1 MSEQPDTPA
10 SNPLAFSEWSASN
23 VFDDPLESR
32 LRYGNYLREEY
43 INEGVY
49 DAKTEGEI
57 RAGFSKSL
65 VKGGLLNEDG
75 SNQEELEERINT
87 LQRKDVADDTQ
98 LQDQVNVG
106 ELPMARLSTGQ
117 LLVGDAAANTDI
129 VSAIKASSFGGVNM
143 SDALAAQAQLD
154 TPDGFDMPL
163 YKIQRVANATRLLQT
178 ERKNNTAFDIQIDG
192 LSTEAAQ
199 DEHSTLDWLE
209 HSADA
214 AGRGVVNFFARVLG
228 KGDQVDEEE
237 ERRDAIKEAQGAD
250 VSQLATQYAMKLDLA
265 PEDTQMAL
273 EQMILENG
281 VNKGMFEL
289 HDLDDKDVGKN
300 LRMGGYG
307 LPVMSAQ
314 AMVNKD
320 LFDATLAA
328 HSELSEEVKTMLN
341 KQRTQVLRGEFT
353 TLDKFLSGSNVS
365 DSWNTALVAGR
376 SAGLADYKILES
388 FVADEDNYNEFKE
401 RAAGIGMSFVNG
413 VGQLFAAIPAAMG
426 FEGAKD
432 YLADVAQKNAD
443 RRQLAEVFGQEFGLF
458 QDLGE
463 TAFPMLVD
471 MGATVLLSVATAP
484 AGGVGGV
491 AYLGA
496 KSAGTVGARLTAK
509 GIVKGLTSRTLMRTT
524 AKGAADQADDLIKD
538 GIIKGSK
545 EGAID
550 IIKAYNG
557 KVAQRLRNVPAVFV
571 PAATRSGSATYGAVY
586 NQLQQNPDVSAD
598 EAHDRA
604 LGAALMAG
612 TFTGML
618 TGAFSAIG
626 KGGLEDALLK
636 GLSTKQM
643 NRVAQSITDR
653 FEGDMLSSARKAIS
667 KAMKDAGMVSTIK
680 GLKVPVLSEGAE
692 EGIDEFVNSLIT
704 DASLDEDTPMIDR
717 IMQGFHAALL
727 GGIMGGSVPL
737 VQRGFR
743 RLRPEAAVMQ
753 EKASFFDDILE
764 NMTANLNESGSPITA
779 EVIDAILTDPTR
791 KDTRMADVPTEE
803 EQQQILE
810 EDEQDVAEEGE
821 SLGSG
826 INPDPEMEALLDE
839 KITPD
844 NVKKAVAS
852 VLAEDVP
859 TIEGADTTTVE
870 AKGAMMEQLNLPLQ
884 ETSAAENSDHLAVRG
899 LIGGRRVTREGSQF
913 AKRLQNARPA
923 EETTTIDP
931 ARKEEA
937 EQIEATFREEA
948 AKIDEAAALYNKLE
962 RQVQGAEDASGVASP
977 VRRGLQQ
984 RVSEGK
990 ALSPEKATELKGEA
1004 FKKRV
1009 LALKGLKIKTK
1020 VKLEEVTES
1029 KEETQSIE
1037 NIASH
1042 GFPHVL
1048 NAAKLKKLGVP
1059 VNERTVSNTFLNTA
1073 SNRIESEIN
1082 NRFPRIKQSKPS
1094 GGFAIDSLYGKG
1106 KVYMDRF
1113 GVGKFDNDPL
1123 NMLTLLEMGNPVVVT
1138 PDQLNSSTINP
1149 AFRFTR
1155 LGDQVVISD
1164 IVAPQSGGLVSV
1176 LTPATRAVNIQPDYT
1191 RLVNLIDRVSA
1202 LRKEGLTNPDELVP
1216 SPFEEEAQISKAD
1229 LLQRLETSASVAE
1242 FFPRARLTNN
1252 FAESALIELRLRAQE
1267 SLFTGKRVELVS
1279 LGQEVQELYVGEQSA
1294 RLRGVNESYLSTVEV
1309 SQTSA
1314 LSEDNEFRADAE
1326 AQDNYTPFPENA
1338 PAPFAESQ
1346 IKNVLRQTQADA
1358 VAAVDGDVAIRNSL
1372 INLLRNE
1379 AFEGASPNFDK
1390 MSGKKLF
1397 DFTLQW
1403 MAQGNNRSN
1412 RSSLEFQRALR
1423 GNNFELAAPIR
1434 EALQVMGL
1442 SPVSLEGT
1450 PDTNPAYKEL
1460 LRAKL
1465 SDMKGGA
1472 VPSDNEISSFY
1483 NYVRRSVGTLLLR
1496 SQPFSGGIGMLDM
1509 LNGSAVEALGLKSG
1523 DSSSIVEA
1531 LERIVGVSDRAQKE
1545 YDSHLVAI
1553 ARLLLRS
1560 PDFLNSIELSIVKS
1574 KLPFAGTF
1582 DVLTDGTPAITI
1594 NLRGHNPRGVAD
1606 TLVHELIHAYVTG
1619 ITRKAPAEL
1628 TVQEANALKGLENV
1642 IGAVKK
1648 EFISRS
1654 KAGMSSAILSGPSFK
1669 EAEGGY
1675 KFYDSRVSDALRNVD
1690 EFVAHFLTSTDF
1702 QKFVKSVL
1710 ANSTLETQAI
1720 NQNQTLFER
1729 IITAIRTLFKD
1740 SSVKFDAAFSSV
1752 LDLSH
1757 AAVLTKQG
1765 ARRKNKD
1772 LISLSDF
1779 KALSDVSSK
1788 GAKDFIADKVFS
1800 DTPATNDT
1808 ARREPVTADAIVGKI
1823 SEDVSREQHEADRLS
1838 SGLNETTSEQT
1849 ELDRI
1854 GKKNVSRVVSFI
1866 QNFIIPPE
1874 MRVELDPNHKGLAD
1888 VDNNTGVMRINPV
1901 RLTKLLGGLKNR
1913 NGGNPVSMRTQINM
1927 LAVVLN
1933 EEVAHA
1939 ASVAV
1944 ITREDQDAIINE
1956 MTLAQAEEAVKNY
1969 GDEGN
1974 ESERVR
1980 LIEGW
1985 KRGDRGAQ
1993 VTVMEEYLRMYS
2005 QKVTRGF
2012 TTEEEVSFLRQNPSA
2027 ISVVK
2032 RHFKRYVNKLG
2043 FYRSRKNISPQLRT
2057 AVGRVVNEVRAM
2069 ESGFRLGSNFRAFDP
2084 NDPESVIN
2092 LFRKQA
2098 EMNKPVGSPEEE
2110 ERSMPVAASGISADI
2125 PADATTVLD
2134 GDEWENVGPQ
2144 LGSNKGGQYVDP
2156 ATGVKYYY
2164 KESQTP
2170 DHARNEVLA
2179 TVLYETAGAKVVPV
2193 RLTNREGELGTSSVF
2208 REDLKEFDP
2217 KNETMRKAAFPDF
2230 AVHALLANW
2239 DVVGLVYDNLMVDPD
2254 GNVVHLD
2261 TGGALKFRAQGE
2273 PKGDAWNGGG
2283 SEFSTLRVM
2292 GQAGEVFKGMTEQD
2306 LQDSARKLLSL
2317 SNETITEVVQQVL
2330 GTDNDSQEMIN
2341 TLIERRDNI
2350 LTAAF
2355 TDKEF
2360 YLESKALGSG
2370 ITDNESTFVS
2380 KVKEGDF
2387 TAAQKLIDGGVKMN
2401 RALFLG
2407 VDIRAG
2413 KTQNVGTTIH
2423 QALTKKEVINKEDYK
2438 DGGGLV
2444 YGAGTGGAASALD
2457 ADSFE
2462 PFPPSNFTPTY
2473 TGDRAGGRGDTIKKY
2488 QHILNTFV
2496 LNVVEPQTRDFILKD
2511 IANLLEV
2518 GGTAVIVTRGGDV
2531 AGRTAPLLK
2540 FGELE
2545 VVRKSKGELTYQKGF
2560 RKGELKSYAE
2570 KTLGDGFTVTTPTG
2584 ADIQNKKRVTV
2595 IITKDENVTLDNP
2608 PLTGG
2613 AALGSGI
2620 TEQSTDDQIA
2630 KMIPELLPAGVLG
2643 PIRMRSS
2650 KRAMLREKKPVARKN
2665 LSAEERAELKE
2676 LGEQYAKIIDDNAE
2690 EIIKIQ
2696 NTLTITP
2703 DIADTVKQF
2712 QYVDMESED
2721 EGVESYLEY
2730 VKNDSPSK
2738 LKDIPQ
2744 FGADRPRS
2752 TGPVGP
2758 VYGLMAPEIPT
2769 AIRKQLQP
2777 LVDRAAEIAGYNVDA
2792 SHISRDIVTGK
2803 VVRYIHGT
2811 SVADEMGV
2819 AQFDTFD
2826 STKSEYAGTEQGKKG
2841 LTFFGNTKN
2850 ISLVQRF
2857 IDMQMQGYGESY
2869 IPIALKDDA
2878 KIFDPRV
2885 NFNEF
2890 KDTIE
2895 LAMAYR
2901 EAGFERREH
2910 EDNPYAEKQV
2920 LLRWRE
2926 DPQYKSTMARARYGH
2941 WQEMEH
2947 PDVVEAIMEKYDAM
2961 LLTDSVDAD
2970 YYRDYNTGKIA
2981 DEYMNLALQDS
2992 NLVKSTAPVTFGP
3005 DNQIIPLEE
3014 RFNPNSDK
3022 FLESGITFG
3031 DSSDLP
3037 SDFNGDGVDYS
3048 DFVGVLEMPIAE
3060 KGGFKNV
3067 KNGFMKLFVGETD
3080 PTVQRYV
3087 RQRDAFVR
3095 TSDDMVE
3102 EYYSKYK
3109 GAVEKDF
3116 KDPDEIPW
3124 DVIQTATGTTDNI
3137 DPDPDNT
3144 LLKDRN
3150 TKRDAAMVVYQN
3162 DLSSEYQRFAQEE
3175 EAEKINIRKTEPS
3188 NAKRAE
3194 LLKQA
3199 AIDRRKK
3206 EEQAKETLGATK
3218 QAAYEKAQDEYKE
3231 AKDKAFDIKK
3241 AEFIRERNEAFATL
3255 KDIAPNLFPVILD
3268 LRRLTDELS
3277 KSAKNL
3283 FGAFSSKDLSVK
3295 FDNNM
3300 GLYVTRRYQMFSD
3313 PDYKERILTSEDERS
3328 RAVRDAAIDFMREQY
3343 IEFEFQN
3350 QKKQGRSDSDAK
3362 AFARAEYDRQDSD
3375 GVPLGFKMISE
3386 FLNSYDTESGT
3397 VDFASAFDFAGKPAT
3412 KQATMGGALKAL
3424 TKNLE
3429 GRSEIPKPLADLM
3442 GANNIPE
3449 DSLDS
3454 LLYTFGTVAKI
3465 AAHQNFLVKMRTQ
3478 GEQNGWLISAK
3489 QHAEDVKN
3497 ANTEKQ
3503 IVEVGQRRLIQPTGS
3518 DSGLNPLAGLY
3529 VDKDIYESIK
3539 PMFQQTVRQPNDAA
3553 SKVLQG
3559 SLRFMQKA
3567 TGNAMAAKTLGS
3579 IGFYMR
3585 NALGNVMFFGPAQG
3599 YFGAPKDLF
3608 LGSSKRGTGMSA
3620 MEGVVRS
3627 FKGRKAEA
3635 NGYLR
3640 SLEALG
3646 VFGDEVRS
3654 EIMMKLMTGEETFN
3668 SLDEQLESLAKKSE
3682 NLVGKPL
3689 RAAQQTAARLASA
3702 MDSFYKIGYFEN
3714 ELATVKKAAKAEKDN
3729 PKLAR
3734 KFSAMTELQQKEY
3747 AADIISATAQSYAR
3761 ALPVIKKLSGSS
3773 AGLLIAPFVRF
3784 TSEVP
3789 RITVNTVRQFSKEI
3803 ADSNPVIRA
3812 RGYKR
3817 AVGFTSVMAVSTA
3830 VPVLLGKFLSGLGE
3844 DEDEAYRMSLPPYL
3858 RNHTFYY
3865 FTEKAGKA
3873 YDFAKMISGGKD
3885 GDVVTLDLTYLNPF
3899 SVVADPIL
3907 RGMEHALRGEPLQ
3920 ATTKFLY
3927 TALFEPY
3934 LGDQILAGSVIDIK
3948 ENRDART
3955 GRPIVEE
3962 SDPAHVKTGKMLVY
3976 LGREA
3981 YGPRTVLKAIDA
3993 YQAAGGKVT
4002 KFADSPFGIIMSEFL
4017 PVRPRA
4023 NDPSDQF
4030 SRVAFRLR
4038 DEQRRVQ
4045 QRFGELK
4052 RGKGMSEGSVRGVY
4066 EDVLKSRLRINNRMT
4081 QAMRG
4086 FQGLGVTN
4094 YKIYQGL
4101 QSANYGDRRSK
4112 LLFSGF
4118 MENPVPTKNLVDF
4131 LMRSPQGQQRL
4142 GWLMQAQS
4150 ENPRFIK
4157 LED

>member
-199 DEHSTLDWLE
+199 DEYSTLDWLE

-214 AGRGVVNFFARVLG
+214 AGRGVVNFFARMLG

-237 ERRDAIKEAQGAD
+237 KRRDALKEAQGAD

-307 LPVMSAQ
+307 LPVMSAK

-328 HSELSEEVKTMLN
+328 HPELSEEVKTMLN
-341 KQRTQVLRGEFT
+341 KQRTQVLRSEFT
-353 TLDKFLSGSNVS
+353 SLDKFLSGSNVS

-557 KVAQRLRNVPAVFV
+557 KVAQRLRNVPAVFI

-612 TFTGML
+612 TFTGL
-618 TGAFSAIG
+618 ITGAFSAIG

-737 VQRGFR
+737 VQRGLR

-779 EVIDAILTDPTR
+779 EVITAILTDPTR
-791 KDTRMADVPTEE
+791 KDTRVADVPTEE
-803 EQQQILE
+803 EQQQILG
-810 EDEQDVAEEGE
+810 EDEQDVVEEGE

-826 INPDPEMEALLDE
+826 INPDPEMESLLDE
-839 KITPD
+839 RVTPD
-844 NVKKAVAS
+844 NVQKAVAS

-870 AKGAMMEQLNLPLQ
+870 AKSAMMEQLNLPLQ

-913 AKRLQNARPA
+913 AKRLQDARPA
-923 EETTTIDP
+923 EENTIIDP
-931 ARKEEA
+931 ARKAEA

-962 RQVQGAEDASGVASP
+962 RQVQGAEDASGASSS

-1020 VKLEEVTES
+1020 VELEEVIES
-1029 KEETQSIE
+1029 EEETQSIE
-1037 NIASH
+1037 KIASH

-1059 VNERTVSNTFLNTA
+1059 VNERTVSNTFLNAA
-1073 SNRIESEIN
+1073 SDRIESEIN
-1082 NRFPRIKQSKPS
+1082 NRFPRIKQSKPN

-1155 LGDQVVISD
+1155 LGDQVVVSD

-1216 SPFEEEAQISKAD
+1216 SPFDEEAQISKAD

-1279 LGQEVQELYVGEQSA
+1279 LGREVQELYVDEQLA

-1314 LSEDNEFRADAE
+1314 LAEDNEFRADTE

-1358 VAAVDGDVAIRNSL
+1358 VAAVDGDIAIRNSL

-1423 GNNFELAAPIR
+1423 DNNFELAAPIR
-1434 EALQVMGL
+1434 EALQIMGL

-1465 SDMKGGA
+1465 SEMKGGA

-1509 LNGSAVEALGLKSG
+1509 LNGNAVEALGLKSG

-1531 LERIVGVSDRAQKE
+1531 LERIVGVSGRAQKE

-1648 EFISRS
+1648 EFVSRS

-1808 ARREPVTADAIVGKI
+1808 SRREPVTADAIVGKI
-1823 SEDVSREQHEADRLS
+1823 SEDVSREQHEAVRLS
-1838 SGLNETTSEQT
+1838 SGLNETTSKQT

-1854 GKKNVSRVVSFI
+1854 RKKNVSRVVSFI

-1874 MRVELDPNHKGLAD
+1874 MRVELDSNHKGLAD
-1888 VDNNTGVMRINPV
+1888 VNNKTGVMRINPV
-1901 RLTKLLGGLKNR
+1901 RLTKLLHDLKTR
-1913 NGGNPVSMRTQINM
+1913 NGGNPVSTRTQMNM

-1985 KRGDRGAQ
+1985 KRGERDAQ

-2057 AVGRVVNEVRAM
+2057 AVGRVVNEIRAM

-2110 ERSMPVAASGISADI
+2110 EERSVPVAASGISADI

-2370 ITDNESTFVS
+2370 IT
-2380 KVKEGDF
+2380 
-2387 TAAQKLIDGGVKMN
+2387 
-2401 RALFLG
+2401 
-2407 VDIRAG
+2407 
-2413 KTQNVGTTIH
+2413 
-2423 QALTKKEVINKEDYK
+2423 
-2438 DGGGLV
+2438 
-2444 YGAGTGGAASALD
+2444 
-2457 ADSFE
+2457 
-2462 PFPPSNFTPTY
+2462 
-2473 TGDRAGGRGDTIKKY
+2473 
-2488 QHILNTFV
+2488 
-2496 LNVVEPQTRDFILKD
+2496 
-2511 IANLLEV
+2511 
-2518 GGTAVIVTRGGDV
+2518 
-2531 AGRTAPLLK
+2531 
-2540 FGELE
+2540 
-2545 VVRKSKGELTYQKGF
+2545 
-2560 RKGELKSYAE
+2560 
-2570 KTLGDGFTVTTPTG
+2570 
-2584 ADIQNKKRVTV
+2584 
-2595 IITKDENVTLDNP
+2595 
-2608 PLTGG
+2608 
-2613 AALGSGI
+2613 
-2620 TEQSTDDQIA
+2620 EQSTDDQIA
-2630 KMIPELLPAGVLG
+2630 KMIPELLPDGVLG

-2650 KRAMLREKKPVARKN
+2650 KRAMLRQKAPVARKN

-2703 DIADTVKQF
+2703 DIADTVQQF
-2712 QYVDMESED
+2712 QYVEMESED
-2721 EGVESYLEY
+2721 ESVESYLDY
-2730 VKNDSPSK
+2730 VENDSPSK
-2738 LKDIPQ
+2738 LKKDKAAGIPQ

-2752 TGPVGP
+2752 KEGIGF
-2758 VYGLMAPEIPT
+2758 MAPEIPT

-2777 LVDRAAEIAGYNVDA
+2777 LVDRAAEIAGYNVQA

-2803 VVRYIHGT
+2803 VVRYVHGT

-2819 AQFDTFD
+2819 AQYDTFD

-2857 IDMQMQGYGESY
+2857 IDMQEQGYGESY

-2901 EAGFERREH
+2901 EAGFETREH
-2910 EDNPYAEKQV
+2910 ENNPEAEKQV

-2926 DPQYKSTMARARYGH
+2926 DPQYKRTMDRARYGH
-2941 WQEMEH
+2941 WQEMEQ

-2961 LLTDSVDAD
+2961 LLTDSVDTD
-2970 YYRDYNTGKIA
+2970 FYRDDNTGKIA
-2981 DEYMNLALQDS
+2981 DEYMNLALQDP
-2992 NLVKSTAPVTFGP
+2992 NLVKSTAPITFGP

-3109 GAVEKDF
+3109 AAVEKDF

-3206 EEQAKETLGATK
+3206 EEQAKETLGAIK

-3429 GRSEIPKPLADLM
+3429 GRAEIPKPLADLM

-3465 AAHQNFLVKMRTQ
+3465 AAHQNFLVKMRMQ

-3579 IGFYMR
+3579 VGFYMR

-3620 MEGVVRS
+3620 MEGVIRS

-3885 GDVVTLDLTYLNPF
+3885 GDIVTLDLTYLNPF

-3934 LGDQILAGSVIDIK
+3934 LGDQILAGAVIDIK

-3955 GRPIVEE
+3955 GRPIFEE
-3962 SDPAHVKTGKMLVY
+3962 SDPAALKTGKMLTY
-3976 LGREA
+3976 IGREA
-3981 YGPRTVLKAIDA
+3981 YGPRTVLKAIEA

-4052 RGKGMSEGSVRGVY
+4052 QSKGMSEGSVRGVY
-4066 EDVLKSRLRINNRMT
+4066 EDVLKSRLRINNRMA

-4101 QSANYGDRRSK
+4101 QSANYGERRSK